1 MFTVN
6 IALFYL
12 TEKYDLMRFI
22 NLVFESFRFAW
33 QALRANVF
41 RTILSLLGVTVGIF
55 SIIGVFTMVDSLESN
70 VKNSLSSIGEKTI
83 YVDKWPWQFG
93 GGDYPWWKYFMRPR
107 PKYSEYQYLR
117 DNVTHADGVTIMDFS
132 VANTTYKNSSFS
144 ALCQGITYD
153 FDRIME
159 VPVIEGR
166 YFTEQEVEG
175 GRNVAV
181 IGGEVSNTLFGEENP
196 LGKAIKVKGQKFT
209 VIGVQEIKGKQLVD
223 VGGNPDEKVYIPFVK
238 HKRLFS
244 SGNLYG
250 MIAVQ
255 AFEDD
260 ENMEML
266 TSELTGL
273 MRTRRGLK
281 PVEDDNF
288 ALNRPDAAAE
298 AVSSVFGALKV
309 GGTVIGLF
317 ALLIG
322 GFGIANIMF
331 VSVKERTNIIG
342 IQKSLGAKNYFI
354 LFQFLFESV
363 FLCMLGGLIGLVL
376 VYAASFI
383 NLGMLDLVLSSGN
396 MILGVIIASVIGI
409 VSGIIPASQAAR
421 MDPVIAIRSK

>member
-1 MFTVN
+1 
-6 IALFYL
+6 
-12 TEKYDLMRFI
+12 MRFI

-55 SIIGVFTMVDSLESN
+55 SIIGVFTMVDSLEAN

-117 DNVTHADGVTIMDFS
+117 DNVTNADGVTIMDFS
-132 VANTTYKNSSFS
+132 AANTTYKNSSFS

-159 VPVIEGR
+159 VPIVEGR

-181 IGGEVSNTLFGEENP
+181 IGGEVSNTLFGDENP
-196 LGKAIKVKGQKFT
+196 LGKQIKVKGQKFT

-255 AFEDD
+255 ALEDD
-260 ENMEML
+260 ENLEML
-266 TSELTGL
+266 SSELTGL

-281 PVEDDNF
+281 PTEDDNF

-363 FLCMLGGLIGLVL
+363 FLCLLGGLFGLLV

-383 NLGMLDLVLSSGN
+383 NLGMLDLVLSSSN
-396 MILGVIIASVIGI
+396 IILGIIIASVIGI
-409 VSGIIPASQAAR
+409 ASGIIPASQAAR